1 MLSSTL
7 SSYLT
12 IIFTGTKMDALIGL
26 SFVAA
31 YVGFFYCTIAL
42 YEKG

>member
-1 MLSSTL
+1 MRFGRI
-7 SSYLT
+7 LT
-12 IIFTGTKMDALIGL
+12 SEEKMDALIGL
-26 SFVAA
+26 GFVAA